1 MSSETTAWTDKLKRM
16 ALFAEIV
23 DSGSLS
29 AAARRLGSTP
39 SAVSQQ
45 LRLLEEALGLVLL
58 HRSTRRLTLTEA
70 GERYYP
76 ACAAMVAQARSAD
89 QALERLRDEPEGE
102 LRLAAPIGFGE
113 LLASA
118 LEPLRRHPRLRLH
131 LLLDDTPIDLIGER
145 VDLALRVGRFTDS
158 SLVARRLGELQRQL
172 CAAPRYLAERGWPR
186 HPGELAGHDWLG
198 LPPRGTAV
206 DTLSFQG
213 PQGEREEVRV
223 EARLLASQVTA
234 LQAMALAGWGLYVG
248 MADDVRQ
255 AQAERSAC
263 ARAAGLAAGAGG
275 GVCGHA
281 PARRTTGQG
290 APCAAGPAAALRG
303 PAGLSA
309 SYSAASFA
317 MPQATTPTCTRLS
330 RMPAMCRRRKLGMA
344 EASPPAIRSRSA
356 SMRGTTQRRTAKT
369 KAATPPM
376 ASPTATR
383 PTASWPR
390 PPRLAATT
398 TTE

>member
-1 MSSETTAWTDKLKRM
+1 MSSETNVWTDKLKRM

-23 DSGSLS
+23 DSGSMS

-145 VDLALRVGRFTDS
+145 VDLALRVGRLTDS

-172 CAAPRYLAERGWPR
+172 CAAPRYLAERGWPH

-198 LPPRGTAV
+198 LPPRGTVV

-213 PQGEREEVRV
+213 LKGEREEVRV

-234 LQAMALAGWGLYVG
+234 LQAMAVAGWGLYVG
-248 MADDVRQ
+248 MSDDVRQ
-255 AQAERSAC
+255 AMAEGR
-263 ARAAGLAAGAGG
+263 LAP
-275 GVCGHA
+275 VL
-281 PARRTTGQG
+281 PDWRLE
-290 APCAAGPAAALRG
+290 PAAVFAVTPRRGEQPAKVRHALH
-303 PAGLSA
+303 ALQQHF
-309 SYSAASFA
+309 AA
-317 MPQATTPTCTRLS
+317 
-330 RMPAMCRRRKLGMA
+330 
-344 EASPPAIRSRSA
+344 
-356 SMRGTTQRRTAKT
+356 
-369 KAATPPM
+369 
-376 ASPTATR
+376 R
-383 PTASWPR
+383 PG
-390 PPRLAATT
+390 
-398 TTE
+398 

>member
-206 DTLSFQG
+206 YTLSFQG
-213 PQGEREEVRV
+213 LQGEREEVRV

-255 AQAERSAC
+255 ALAEGR
-263 ARAAGLAAGAGG
+263 LAP
-275 GVCGHA
+275 VL
-281 PARRTTGQG
+281 PDWRLE
-290 APCAAGPAAALRG
+290 PAAVFAVTPRRGEQPAKVRHALQ
-303 PAGLSA
+303 ALQQHF
-309 SYSAASFA
+309 AA
-317 MPQATTPTCTRLS
+317 
-330 RMPAMCRRRKLGMA
+330 
-344 EASPPAIRSRSA
+344 
-356 SMRGTTQRRTAKT
+356 
-369 KAATPPM
+369 
-376 ASPTATR
+376 R
-383 PTASWPR
+383 PG
-390 PPRLAATT
+390 
-398 TTE
+398 

>member
-1 MSSETTAWTDKLKRM
+1 MGSEATAWTDKLKRM

-29 AAARRLGSTP
+29 AAARRVGSTP

-58 HRSTRRLTLTEA
+58 HRTTRRLTLTEA

-186 HPGELAGHDWLG
+186 HPGELVGHDWLG
-198 LPPRGTAV
+198 LPPRSGAV
-206 DTLSFQG
+206 DVLSFLG
-213 PQGEREEVRV
+213 PQGAREDVRA
-223 EARLLASQVTA
+223 EPRLLASQVTA
-234 LQAMALAGWGLYVG
+234 LQAMAVAGWGLYVG

-255 AQAERSAC
+255 PMAEGRLAPVLPDWRLEPAAVFAVTPRRGEQPAKVRHALQALQQHFA
-263 ARAAGLAAGAGG
+263 
-275 GVCGHA
+275 
-281 PARRTTGQG
+281 ARRG
-290 APCAAGPAAALRG
+290 
-303 PAGLSA
+303 
-309 SYSAASFA
+309 
-317 MPQATTPTCTRLS
+317 
-330 RMPAMCRRRKLGMA
+330 
-344 EASPPAIRSRSA
+344 
-356 SMRGTTQRRTAKT
+356 
-369 KAATPPM
+369 
-376 ASPTATR
+376 
-383 PTASWPR
+383 
-390 PPRLAATT
+390 
-398 TTE
+398 

>member
-1 MSSETTAWTDKLKRM
+1 MSSDNTAWTDKLKRM

-29 AAARRLGSTP
+29 AAARRVGSTP

-102 LRLAAPIGFGE
+102 LRLAAPIGFGV
-113 LLASA
+113 
-118 LEPLRRHPRLRLH
+118 
-131 LLLDDTPIDLIGER
+131 LLDDTPIDLIGER

-186 HPGELAGHDWLG
+186 HPAELAGHDWLG
-198 LPPRGTAV
+198 LPPRGAAA

-213 PQGEREEVRV
+213 LQGEREEVRV
-223 EARLLASQVTA
+223 EARLFASQVTA
-234 LQAMALAGWGLYVG
+234 LQAMAVAGWGLYVG

-255 AQAERSAC
+255 PMAEGR
-263 ARAAGLAAGAGG
+263 LAP
-275 GVCGHA
+275 VL
-281 PARRTTGQG
+281 PDWRLE
-290 APCAAGPAAALRG
+290 PAAVFAVTPRRGEQPAKVRHALQ
-303 PAGLSA
+303 ALQQHF
-309 SYSAASFA
+309 AA
-317 MPQATTPTCTRLS
+317 
-330 RMPAMCRRRKLGMA
+330 
-344 EASPPAIRSRSA
+344 
-356 SMRGTTQRRTAKT
+356 
-369 KAATPPM
+369 
-376 ASPTATR
+376 R
-383 PTASWPR
+383 PG
-390 PPRLAATT
+390 
-398 TTE
+398 

>member
-1 MSSETTAWTDKLKRM
+1 MSDATAWTDKLKRM

-23 DSGSLS
+23 DSGSIS
-29 AAARRLGSTP
+29 AAARRVGSTP

-45 LRLLEEALGLVLL
+45 LRLLETALGLVLL
-58 HRSTRRLTLTEA
+58 HRSTRRITLTEA

-113 LLASA
+113 LLSTA

-158 SLVARRLGELQRQL
+158 ALVARRLGELQRQL

-198 LPPRGTAV
+198 LPPRSGAV
-206 DTLSFQG
+206 DVLSFQG
-213 PQGEREEVRV
+213 PQGTREEVRA
-223 EARLLASQVTA
+223 EPRLLASQVTA
-234 LQAMALAGWGLYVG
+234 LQAMAVAGWGLYVG

-255 AQAERSAC
+255 PMAEGRLAPVLPDWRLEPAAVFAVTPRRDEQPAKVRHALQALQQHFA
-263 ARAAGLAAGAGG
+263 ARA
-275 GVCGHA
+275 V
-281 PARRTTGQG
+281 
-290 APCAAGPAAALRG
+290 
-303 PAGLSA
+303 
-309 SYSAASFA
+309 
-317 MPQATTPTCTRLS
+317 
-330 RMPAMCRRRKLGMA
+330 
-344 EASPPAIRSRSA
+344 
-356 SMRGTTQRRTAKT
+356 
-369 KAATPPM
+369 
-376 ASPTATR
+376 
-383 PTASWPR
+383 
-390 PPRLAATT
+390 
-398 TTE
+398 

>member
-29 AAARRLGSTP
+29 AAARRVGSTP

-158 SLVARRLGELQRQL
+158 SLVARRLGELPRQL

-213 PQGEREEVRV
+213 LQGEREEVRV
-223 EARLLASQVTA
+223 EARLLATQVTA
-234 LQAMALAGWGLYVG
+234 LQAMAQAGWGLYVG

-255 AQAERSAC
+255 ALAEGR
-263 ARAAGLAAGAGG
+263 LAP
-275 GVCGHA
+275 VL
-281 PARRTTGQG
+281 PDWRLE
-290 APCAAGPAAALRG
+290 PAAVFAVTPRRGEQPAKVRHALQ
-303 PAGLSA
+303 ALQQHF
-309 SYSAASFA
+309 AA
-317 MPQATTPTCTRLS
+317 
-330 RMPAMCRRRKLGMA
+330 
-344 EASPPAIRSRSA
+344 
-356 SMRGTTQRRTAKT
+356 
-369 KAATPPM
+369 
-376 ASPTATR
+376 R
-383 PTASWPR
+383 PG
-390 PPRLAATT
+390 
-398 TTE
+398 

>member
-1 MSSETTAWTDKLKRM
+1 MSSDNTAWTDKLKRM

-29 AAARRLGSTP
+29 AAARRVGSTP

-113 LLASA
+113 LLAAA

-186 HPGELAGHDWLG
+186 HPAELAGHDWLG
-198 LPPRGTAV
+198 LPPRGAA

-213 PQGEREEVRV
+213 LQGEREEVRV
-223 EARLLASQVTA
+223 EARLFASQVTA
-234 LQAMALAGWGLYVG
+234 LQAMAVAGWGLYVG

-255 AQAERSAC
+255 PMAEGR
-263 ARAAGLAAGAGG
+263 LAP
-275 GVCGHA
+275 VL
-281 PARRTTGQG
+281 PDWRLE
-290 APCAAGPAAALRG
+290 PAAVFAVTPRRGEQPAKVRHALQ
-303 PAGLSA
+303 ALQQHF
-309 SYSAASFA
+309 AA
-317 MPQATTPTCTRLS
+317 
-330 RMPAMCRRRKLGMA
+330 
-344 EASPPAIRSRSA
+344 
-356 SMRGTTQRRTAKT
+356 
-369 KAATPPM
+369 
-376 ASPTATR
+376 R
-383 PTASWPR
+383 PG
-390 PPRLAATT
+390 
-398 TTE
+398 

>member
-1 MSSETTAWTDKLKRM
+1 MSSDNTAWTDKLKRM

-29 AAARRLGSTP
+29 AAARRVGSTP

-113 LLASA
+113 LLAAA

-186 HPGELAGHDWLG
+186 HPAELAGHDWLG
-198 LPPRGTAV
+198 LPPRGAAA

-213 PQGEREEVRV
+213 LQGEREEVRV
-223 EARLLASQVTA
+223 EARLFASQVTA
-234 LQAMALAGWGLYVG
+234 LQAMAVAGWGLYVG

-255 AQAERSAC
+255 PMAEGR
-263 ARAAGLAAGAGG
+263 LAP
-275 GVCGHA
+275 VL
-281 PARRTTGQG
+281 PDWRLE
-290 APCAAGPAAALRG
+290 PAAVFAVTPRRGEQPAKVRHALQ
-303 PAGLSA
+303 ALQQHF
-309 SYSAASFA
+309 AA
-317 MPQATTPTCTRLS
+317 
-330 RMPAMCRRRKLGMA
+330 
-344 EASPPAIRSRSA
+344 
-356 SMRGTTQRRTAKT
+356 
-369 KAATPPM
+369 
-376 ASPTATR
+376 R
-383 PTASWPR
+383 PG
-390 PPRLAATT
+390 
-398 TTE
+398 

>member
-1 MSSETTAWTDKLKRM
+1 MGSEATAWTDKLKRM

-29 AAARRLGSTP
+29 AAARRVGSTP

-58 HRSTRRLTLTEA
+58 HRTTRRLTLTEA

-186 HPGELAGHDWLG
+186 HPGELVGHDWLG
-198 LPPRGTAV
+198 LPPRSGAV
-206 DTLSFQG
+206 DVLSFLG
-213 PQGEREEVRV
+213 PQGAREDVRA
-223 EARLLASQVTA
+223 EPRLLASQVTA
-234 LQAMALAGWGLYVG
+234 LQAMAVAGWGLYVR

-255 AQAERSAC
+255 PMAEGR
-263 ARAAGLAAGAGG
+263 LAP
-275 GVCGHA
+275 VL
-281 PARRTTGQG
+281 PDWRLE
-290 APCAAGPAAALRG
+290 PAAVFAVTPRRGEQPAKVRHALQ
-303 PAGLSA
+303 ALQQHF
-309 SYSAASFA
+309 AA
-317 MPQATTPTCTRLS
+317 
-330 RMPAMCRRRKLGMA
+330 
-344 EASPPAIRSRSA
+344 
-356 SMRGTTQRRTAKT
+356 
-369 KAATPPM
+369 
-376 ASPTATR
+376 R
-383 PTASWPR
+383 PG
-390 PPRLAATT
+390 
-398 TTE
+398 

>member
-255 AQAERSAC
+255 AQAEGR
-263 ARAAGLAAGAGG
+263 LAP
-275 GVCGHA
+275 VL
-281 PARRTTGQG
+281 PDWRLE
-290 APCAAGPAAALRG
+290 PAAVFAVTPRRGEQPAKVRHALQ
-303 PAGLSA
+303 ALQQHF
-309 SYSAASFA
+309 AA
-317 MPQATTPTCTRLS
+317 
-330 RMPAMCRRRKLGMA
+330 
-344 EASPPAIRSRSA
+344 
-356 SMRGTTQRRTAKT
+356 
-369 KAATPPM
+369 
-376 ASPTATR
+376 R
-383 PTASWPR
+383 PG
-390 PPRLAATT
+390 
-398 TTE
+398 

>member
-1 MSSETTAWTDKLKRM
+1 MGSETTARTDKLKRM

-213 PQGEREEVRV
+213 LQGEREEVRV

-255 AQAERSAC
+255 ALAEGR
-263 ARAAGLAAGAGG
+263 LAP
-275 GVCGHA
+275 VL
-281 PARRTTGQG
+281 PDWRLE
-290 APCAAGPAAALRG
+290 PAAVFAVTPRRGEQPAKVRHALQALQQHFAAR
-303 PAGLSA
+303 PA
-309 SYSAASFA
+309 
-317 MPQATTPTCTRLS
+317 
-330 RMPAMCRRRKLGMA
+330 
-344 EASPPAIRSRSA
+344 
-356 SMRGTTQRRTAKT
+356 
-369 KAATPPM
+369 
-376 ASPTATR
+376 
-383 PTASWPR
+383 
-390 PPRLAATT
+390 
-398 TTE
+398 

>member
-29 AAARRLGSTP
+29 AAARRVGSTP

-58 HRSTRRLTLTEA
+58 HRSTRRLALTEA

-255 AQAERSAC
+255 ALAEGR
-263 ARAAGLAAGAGG
+263 LAP
-275 GVCGHA
+275 VL
-281 PARRTTGQG
+281 PDWRLE
-290 APCAAGPAAALRG
+290 PAAVFAVTPRRGEQPAKVRHALQ
-303 PAGLSA
+303 ALQQHF
-309 SYSAASFA
+309 AA
-317 MPQATTPTCTRLS
+317 
-330 RMPAMCRRRKLGMA
+330 
-344 EASPPAIRSRSA
+344 
-356 SMRGTTQRRTAKT
+356 
-369 KAATPPM
+369 
-376 ASPTATR
+376 R
-383 PTASWPR
+383 PG
-390 PPRLAATT
+390 
-398 TTE
+398 

>member
-213 PQGEREEVRV
+213 LQGEREEVRV
-223 EARLLASQVTA
+223 EARLLASQVAT
-234 LQAMALAGWGLYVG
+234 QAPLEQVVEERTFLVQAPPPQTQEAVAMQLLGRQFLGQHQSVQHFRLGEGAAFRFASLAKLAQGGEPAQGL
-248 MADDVRQ
+248 
-255 AQAERSAC
+255 
-263 ARAAGLAAGAGG
+263 
-275 GVCGHA
+275 GHA
-281 PARRTTGQG
+281 SVGG
-290 APCAAGPAAALRG
+290 IGV
-303 PAGLSA
+303 
-309 SYSAASFA
+309 
-317 MPQATTPTCTRLS
+317 
-330 RMPAMCRRRKLGMA
+330 
-344 EASPPAIRSRSA
+344 E
-356 SMRGTTQRRTAKT
+356 
-369 KAATPPM
+369 
-376 ASPTATR
+376 
-383 PTASWPR
+383 
-390 PPRLAATT
+390 
-398 TTE
+398 

>member
-1 MSSETTAWTDKLKRM
+1 MSSETNAWTDKLKRM

-23 DSGSLS
+23 DAGSLS
-29 AAARRLGSTP
+29 AAARRVGSTP

-58 HRSTRRLTLTEA
+58 HRSTRRIALTEA

-113 LLASA
+113 LLATA

-186 HPGELAGHDWLG
+186 HPAELAGHDWLG
-198 LPPRGTAV
+198 LPPRGAAV

-213 PQGEREEVRV
+213 LQGEREEVRV

-234 LQAMALAGWGLYVG
+234 LQAMAVAGWGLYVG
-248 MADDVRQ
+248 MSDDVHQ
-255 AQAERSAC
+255 ALAEGR
-263 ARAAGLAAGAGG
+263 LAP
-275 GVCGHA
+275 VL
-281 PARRTTGQG
+281 PDWRLE
-290 APCAAGPAAALRG
+290 PAAVFAVTPRRGEQPAKVRHALQ
-303 PAGLSA
+303 ALQQ
-309 SYSAASFA
+309 YFAA
-317 MPQATTPTCTRLS
+317 
-330 RMPAMCRRRKLGMA
+330 
-344 EASPPAIRSRSA
+344 
-356 SMRGTTQRRTAKT
+356 
-369 KAATPPM
+369 
-376 ASPTATR
+376 R
-383 PTASWPR
+383 PG
-390 PPRLAATT
+390 
-398 TTE
+398 

>member
-158 SLVARRLGELQRQL
+158 SLVARRLGNSS
-172 CAAPRYLAERGWPR
+172 ASSAPRRVTWPNAAGRATQANSPGTTGW
-186 HPGELAGHDWLG
+186 
-198 LPPRGTAV
+198 
-206 DTLSFQG
+206 
-213 PQGEREEVRV
+213 
-223 EARLLASQVTA
+223 
-234 LQAMALAGWGLYVG
+234 
-248 MADDVRQ
+248 
-255 AQAERSAC
+255 AC
-263 ARAAGLAAGAGG
+263 RRAA
-275 GVCGHA
+275 
-281 PARRTTGQG
+281 RRW
-290 APCAAGPAAALRG
+290 
-303 PAGLSA
+303 
-309 SYSAASFA
+309 
-317 MPQATTPTCTRLS
+317 TR
-330 RMPAMCRRRKLGMA
+330 
-344 EASPPAIRSRSA
+344 
-356 SMRGTTQRRTAKT
+356 
-369 KAATPPM
+369 
-376 ASPTATR
+376 
-383 PTASWPR
+383 
-390 PPRLAATT
+390 
-398 TTE
+398 

>member
-1 MSSETTAWTDKLKRM
+1 MSDGTAWTDKLKRM

-23 DSGSLS
+23 DGGSIS
-29 AAARRLGSTP
+29 AAARRVGSTP

-113 LLASA
+113 LLSTA

-158 SLVARRLGELQRQL
+158 ALVARRLGELQRQL

-186 HPGELAGHDWLG
+186 HPGELAAHDWLG
-198 LPPRGTAV
+198 LPPRSGAV
-206 DTLSFQG
+206 DTLSFQDA
-213 PQGEREEVRV
+213 QGKREEVRV
-223 EARLLASQVTA
+223 EPRLLASQVTA
-234 LQAMALAGWGLYVG
+234 LQAMAVAGWGLYVG
-248 MADDVRQ
+248 MTDDVRQ
-255 AQAERSAC
+255 AMAEGR
-263 ARAAGLAAGAGG
+263 LAP
-275 GVCGHA
+275 VLPDWRLA
-281 PARRTTGQG
+281 PAAVFAVTPRRGEQP
-290 APCAAGPAAALRG
+290 AKVRHALQALQQHFAA
-303 PAGLSA
+303 
-309 SYSAASFA
+309 
-317 MPQATTPTCTRLS
+317 
-330 RMPAMCRRRKLGMA
+330 
-344 EASPPAIRSRSA
+344 
-356 SMRGTTQRRTAKT
+356 
-369 KAATPPM
+369 
-376 ASPTATR
+376 R
-383 PTASWPR
+383 PK
-390 PPRLAATT
+390 
-398 TTE
+398 

>member
-223 EARLLASQVTA
+223 EARLLASQVTS
-234 LQAMALAGWGLYVG
+234 LQAMALAGILLNLVQVGVVAWG
-248 MADDVRQ
+248 MAK
-255 AQAERSAC
+255 
-263 ARAAGLAAGAGG
+263 LAA
-275 GVCGHA
+275 
-281 PARRTTGQG
+281 
-290 APCAAGPAAALRG
+290 L
-303 PAGLSA
+303 
-309 SYSAASFA
+309 
-317 MPQATTPTCTRLS
+317 
-330 RMPAMCRRRKLGMA
+330 
-344 EASPPAIRSRSA
+344 
-356 SMRGTTQRRTAKT
+356 
-369 KAATPPM
+369 
-376 ASPTATR
+376 
-383 PTASWPR
+383 
-390 PPRLAATT
+390 
-398 TTE
+398 

>member
-1 MSSETTAWTDKLKRM
+1 MSEATAWTDKLKRM

-23 DSGSLS
+23 DGGSIS
-29 AAARRLGSTP
+29 AAARRVGSTP

-58 HRSTRRLTLTEA
+58 HRSTRRITLTEA

-113 LLASA
+113 LLSTA

-158 SLVARRLGELQRQL
+158 ALVARRLGELQRQL

-198 LPPRGTAV
+198 LPPRSGAV
-206 DTLSFQG
+206 ETLSFQG
-213 PQGEREEVRV
+213 AQGEREEVRV
-223 EARLLASQVTA
+223 EPRLLASQVTA
-234 LQAMALAGWGLYVG
+234 LQAMAVAGWGLYAG
-248 MADDVRQ
+248 MTDDVRQ
-255 AQAERSAC
+255 AMADGR
-263 ARAAGLAAGAGG
+263 LAP
-275 GVCGHA
+275 VL
-281 PARRTTGQG
+281 PDWRLE
-290 APCAAGPAAALRG
+290 PAAVFAVTPRRGEQPAKVRHAL
-303 PAGLSA
+303 
-309 SYSAASFA
+309 
-317 MPQATTPTCTRLS
+317 QAL
-330 RMPAMCRRRKLGMA
+330 
-344 EASPPAIRSRSA
+344 
-356 SMRGTTQRRTAKT
+356 QQHF
-369 KAATPPM
+369 
-376 ASPTATR
+376 
-383 PTASWPR
+383 
-390 PPRLAATT
+390 AATT
-398 TTE
+398 S